1 MSIDFSQINEDKE
14 KESQQ
19 ELAPETTQNE
29 KIEFIGSVSDTFY
42 KSLNQIFALEGINQI
57 NKLHIHTLLETPDT
71 TDTYFIMVADE
82 QLLDNKKLFI
92 EQFNTA
98 VTLIKRKKLRS
109 MIVNATNA
117 TTSVSTL
124 VNLCTESNVPVY
136 YSVSKLRDS
145 LCS

>member
-1 MSIDFSQINEDKE
+1 MSIDFNQINDYKE
-14 KESQQ
+14 KDSQQ
-19 ELAPETTQNE
+19 APVADTTQNQ
-29 KIEFIGSVSDTFY
+29 KIEFVGSISETFY
-42 KSLNQIFALEGINQI
+42 KSLNQIFALEGISQLNR
-57 NKLHIHTLLETPDT
+57 IHVFKTLDNTDNHDT
-71 TDTYFIMVADE
+71 DFIMVSDE
-82 QLLDNKKLFI
+82 QMLDNKKLFI

-98 VTLIKRKKLRS
+98 VALIKRKKLRS

-124 VNLCTESNVPVY
+124 VNLCTESNIPVY

>member
-14 KESQQ
+14 KETQQ
-19 ELAPETTQNE
+19 TPVPETTQNQ
-29 KIEFIGSVSDTFY
+29 KIEFVGSVSDTFY
-42 KSLNQIFALEGINQI
+42 KSLNQIFALEGIGQLNR
-57 NKLHIHTLLETPDT
+57 IHVHKTLETPDT
-71 TDTYFIMVADE
+71 TDTDFIMVTDE
-82 QLLDNKKLFI
+82 QMLDNKKLFI

-98 VTLIKRKKLRS
+98 VALIKRKKLRS

-117 TTSVSTL
+117 TTPVSSL

>member
-1 MSIDFSQINEDKE
+1 MSIDFNQINDDKE
-14 KESQQ
+14 KDSQQ
-19 ELAPETTQNE
+19 APVAVTTQNQ
-29 KIEFIGSVSDTFY
+29 KIEFVGSISETFY
-42 KSLNQIFALEGINQI
+42 KSLNQIFALEGISQLNR
-57 NKLHIHTLLETPDT
+57 IHVFKTLDNTDNHDT
-71 TDTYFIMVADE
+71 DFIMVSDE
-82 QLLDNKKLFI
+82 QMLDNKKLFI

-98 VTLIKRKKLRS
+98 VALIKRKKLRS

-124 VNLCTESNVPVY
+124 VNLCTESNIPVY